1 MGKNLSDEIAR
12 GLEDFALRPCISVR
26 EYFAGFSTAKN
37 ELGRNMCALV
47 YMLQLHAYPSYN

>member
-37 ELGRNMCALV
+37 ELGRTCV
-47 YMLQLHAYPSYN
+47 P